1 MSSNPNPTM
10 NSRRFF
16 VITLVVALIV
26 IGLGAGAFVRAGSRT
41 SSPAAQLQSDSTLDR
56 ELRSTLA
63 AHDITSLDPGPT
75 PDPAK
80 VELGKTLYFDKLL
93 SGNRDISCAT
103 CHLPQQGTGD
113 GIPLSIGTGGSGQS
127 TDRLRGS
134 MRMLIARNA
143 PDVFNRGSPEWHSMF
158 WDGRIVGSYDE
169 GFTQPEEF
177 TQTLPSGLDSV
188 LAAQAMLPVT
198 ARAEM
203 RGSPRDVDVFG
214 QTNEIATTGEKDLAA
229 VWQLLMERLMAV
241 PAYRDLF
248 AQAYPDLPADQIG
261 FQHAANAI
269 AAFEIDA
276 FTLLDSPWDRYL
288 AGDDSALTT
297 DAKQGALL
305 FYGSAGCARCHSG
318 NLLTDQAF
326 HNAAVPQFGPGKGRQ
341 NPYIDLGR
349 ARETG
354 VTEDRFAFRTPP
366 LRNVALTGPWM
377 HNGAFATLEDAVRH
391 MADPLPSFAGY
402 DYSSLPVDVQAEI
415 RRSPTID
422 AEIVERLDPLFS
434 EPVELSETELA
445 QVLAFL
451 DALTDPRAATL
462 EEIVPDS
469 VPSGLPVTDE
479 APQATAFT
487 HVSQQAGIAA
497 RHTEGYQVTGQAWA
511 DVDGDGWLDLYVT
524 DSIGPNTLYHNNGDG
539 TFNVSP
545 LNDQVALPDH
555 YSGGASFADYDNDG
569 WPDLLVLGREDDVL
583 LHNEAGHGFR
593 DVTAEAGVSDPYAS
607 KTASW
612 ADYDNDGWLDLYVA
626 NWACVP
632 RCARSSGVSGEPDRL
647 YHNNGDGT
655 FDDVTDLLGGLTYGG
670 GFVARW
676 LDFDN
681 DGDQD
686 IYLVN
691 DEFIVPPGNKL
702 FRNDGP
708 GCAGGWCFNEVSAEI
723 GADTKVMGMGV
734 AADDWNG
741 DGWLD
746 LFFTNA
752 GPAVLLEKQG
762 GGPFAN
768 VASEVGV
775 AMDPRTVAWG
785 ATSLDYD
792 NDGLRDLYVASMR
805 GGVSGFNPLF
815 RNLGD
820 GTFEDIG
827 RASGADDPGPSVGVA
842 GADYDNDGWVDLVVG
857 NYDRGYHLFRNRGGE
872 ESGNHWLALKLVGGG
887 PVNRDAVGTRV
898 TVTTADGRSQMQD
911 VHNGSSVGSS
921 ETLTLHFGLGDSR
934 PQTVTVDWPDGTQ
947 QTFNTLAPDRTYRID
962 YNGGATP
969 TTAGRSLMQNLLD
982 RLSF

>member
-1 MSSNPNPTM
+1 M
-10 NSRRFF
+10 NNRLSFAI
-16 VITLVVALIV
+16 ITAVALITV
-26 IGLGAGAFVRAGSRT
+26 MLGVGAISLAPSA
-41 SSPAAQLQSDSTLDR
+41 PAQQPPGEALDSTLR
-56 ELRSTLA
+56 LMLA
-63 AHDITSLDPGPT
+63 DHGITPLDPGPT

-80 VELGKTLYFDKLL
+80 VELGKALYFDKLL

-103 CHLPQQGTGD
+103 CHLPLHGTGD
-113 GIPLSIGTGGSGQS
+113 GLPLSIGTGGFGEAP
-127 TDRLRGS
+127 DRMRGA

-158 WDGRIVGSYDE
+158 WDGRVVGNYND
-169 GFTQPEEF
+169 GFTHPHEF
-177 TQTLPSGLDSV
+177 TQALPTGLDSV
-188 LAAQAMLPVT
+188 LAAQAMFPVT

-203 RGSPRDVDVFG
+203 RGDPKDVDVFG
-214 QTNEIATTGEKDLAA
+214 QVNELAATGEKDLVT
-229 VWQLLMERLMAV
+229 VWQRLTDRLQAV
-241 PAYRDLF
+241 PEYRELF
-248 AQAYPDLPADQIG
+248 AQAYPDVPANEFG

-276 FTLLDSPWDRYL
+276 FTLLDSPWDRFL
-288 AGDDSALTT
+288 AGDDSALST
-297 DAKQGALL
+297 DAQHGALL
-305 FYGSAGCARCHSG
+305 FYGDAGCARCHSG
-318 NLLTDQAF
+318 NLLTDQEF
-326 HNAAVPQFGPGKGRQ
+326 HNAAVPQLGPGKGRQ

-354 VTEDRFAFRTPP
+354 NPDDRFAFRTPP

-391 MADPLPSFAGY
+391 MADPLQSFASFDY
-402 DYSSLPVDVQAEI
+402 DLSPVEVQAET
-415 RRSPTID
+415 RRNPAID
-422 AEIVERLDPLFS
+422 AEIAQRLDPLFAA
-434 EPVELSETELA
+434 PVELSDGEVA
-445 QVLAFL
+445 QILAFL

-462 EEIVPDS
+462 EEIVPAS
-469 VPSGLPVTDE
+469 VPSGLPVGDN
-479 APQATAFT
+479 AQQSTAFA
-487 HVSQQAGIAA
+487 HVSDQAGITA

-524 DSIGPNTLYHNNGDG
+524 NSIGPNTLYHNNGDG
-539 TFNVSP
+539 TFSVSP
-545 LNDQVALPDH
+545 LNQQVALPDH

-569 WPDLLVLGREDDVL
+569 WPDLLVLGRENDVL
-583 LHNEAGHGFR
+583 LHNNQGGGFS
-593 DVTAEAGVSDPYAS
+593 DVTAAAGVSDSFAS

-626 NWACVP
+626 NWGCVP
-632 RCARSSGVSGEPDRL
+632 RCARTAGVSGEPDRL

-655 FDDVTDLLGGLTYGG
+655 FSDVTDLLDGQTYGG

-691 DEFIVPPGNKL
+691 DEFILPPGNKL

-708 GCAGGWCFNEVSAEI
+708 GCAGGWCFTEVSAEQ
-723 GADTKVMGMGV
+723 GADTRVMGMGI

-752 GPAVLLEKQG
+752 GRAVMLQKQG
-762 GGPFAN
+762 SGPFEN
-768 VASEVGV
+768 VAAEAGV
-775 AMDPRTVAWG
+775 AMDARTVAWG

-792 NDGLRDLYVASMR
+792 NDGLRDLYVATMR
-805 GGVSGFNPLF
+805 DGVSAFNPLF
-815 RNLGD
+815 RNQGD
-820 GTFEDIG
+820 GTFADIG

-842 GADYDNDGWVDLVVG
+842 AADYDNDGWVDLVVG
-857 NYDRGYHLFRNRGGE
+857 NYDRGYHLFHNQAAE
-872 ESGNHWLALKLVGGG
+872 LSGNNWLALKLVGGG

-898 TVTTADGRSQMQD
+898 TVTASDGRVQMQD
-911 VHNGSSVGSS
+911 VHNGSSVGSGES
-921 ETLTLHFGLGDSR
+921 LTLNFGLGESH

-947 QTFNTLAPDRTYRID
+947 QTFFRLSSDRAYEIT
-962 YNGGATP
+962 YNGGVRP
-969 TTAGRSLMQNLLD
+969 TSPGGGFMQNILD
-982 RLSF
+982 RLGF